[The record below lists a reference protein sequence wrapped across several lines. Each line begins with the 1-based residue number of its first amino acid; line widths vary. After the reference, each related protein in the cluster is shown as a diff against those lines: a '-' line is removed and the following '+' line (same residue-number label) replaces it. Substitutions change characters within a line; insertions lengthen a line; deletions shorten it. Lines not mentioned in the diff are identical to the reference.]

1 MLELGCG
8 TGELSRRLAPHVA
21 RVDAVDPSQAM
32 LRVARAAP
40 GGDAPNIT
48 WVCSTGEDFAFTSTY
63 SLAVA
68 AESFHWMDATVV
80 MPALRR
86 VLVPDGRLAIVGR
99 GEETPWAAEF
109 HEIIVEYSAY
119 AGPGVFRPRDVPA
132 ELSEAGMW
140 EVDERFVTP
149 GVAFRQRTEDYIE
162 LQHSRASF
170 ARYRMGAARAAEF
183 DEALRRA
190 AHWVRRGGLRHV
202 PDDCFARRR
211 PPDLTVQLRTRPAIP
226 RGRRSVLRCMHD
238 ETHRARRPDPTSR
251 VRYRG
256 RRGVAAAYARTH
268 R

>member
-1 MLELGCG
+1 MEARRQPPAPSRVDAAAFLDEDVVAAYEHRPPYPEDVIARLLGFGAPAPNAVLELGCG

-21 RVDAVDPSQAM
+21 RVDAVDPSEAM

-63 SLAVA
+63 SLAIA
-68 AESFHWMDATVV
+68 AESFHWMDASVV
-80 MPALRR
+80 MPALQR

-99 GEETPWAAEF
+99 GEETPWSAAF

-132 ELSEAGMW
+132 ELSGARMW
-140 EVDERFVTP
+140 EVDERVVTP
-149 GVAFRQRTEDYIE
+149 GVPFRQRTEDYIE

-183 DEALRRA
+183 DEALRRLLTGYA
-190 AHWVRRGGLRHV
+190 EEGYVTYETTVLLAVG
-202 PDDCFARRR
+202 R
-211 PPDLTVQLRTRPAIP
+211 PI
-226 RGRRSVLRCMHD
+226 
-238 ETHRARRPDPTSR
+238 
-251 VRYRG
+251 
-256 RRGVAAAYARTH
+256 
-268 R
+268 